1 VKVSK
6 IVTLLS
12 DFGLQDPYAGVMKGV
27 IYRHCP
33 DCRVVDLTHLI
44 PPQDIW
50 LGAIQLER
58 AVTHFPPGTVHVAV
72 VDPGVGSHREPVVIV
87 GQKATYVGPNN
98 GVFSL
103 ALRHDNVH
111 NVYVIQPGRQ
121 TPDQPSTTFHGRDLF
136 APVAGKLA
144 GGLNPQEVG
153 PALAEPLVQLDFGDL
168 QQRVLCVDRFGNVQ
182 LGVHRERWQGGMGKV
197 QLGQQTIPFHLT
209 YSQVPAGDLLCLW
222 NSDGYLELALN
233 GGSAAERLGLRTGQ
247 RIDYEI
253 VG

>member
-1 VKVSK
+1 MSK

-27 IYRHCP
+27 IFRHCP

-50 LGAIQLER
+50 QGAIQLER
-58 AVTHFPPGTVHVAV
+58 AVPHFPPGTVHLAV

-87 GQKATYVGPNN
+87 GQKGIYVGPNN
-98 GVFSL
+98 GLFSL
-103 ALRHDNVH
+103 ALRHDHVH

-136 APVAGKLA
+136 APVAAKLA

-153 PALAEPLVQLDFGDL
+153 PPLAEPLVQLDLADL

-182 LGVHRERWQGGMGKV
+182 LGIHRDRWNRGLGRV
-197 QLGQQTIPFHLT
+197 RLGQRLLPFHLT
-209 YSQVPAGDLLCLW
+209 YSHVGAGELLCLW
-222 NSDGYLELALN
+222 NSDGYLELAKN
-233 GGSAAERLGLRTGQ
+233 GGNAAEELGLKAGQ
-247 RIDYEI
+247 LLEFEVLD
-253 VG
+253 